1 MRHQKPKI
9 MQRKTILQIEVTN
22 NDFNIKYSGVIDKE
36 PTEKDD
42 LKHDQRLMR
51 MLASNKK
58 VFNFFF
64 RIVEPARRFYVRE
77 AKKKETKKK
86 STIHPTNPLTH

>member
-22 NDFNIKYSGVIDKE
+22 NDFNIQYSGIVIKE

-42 LKHDQRLMR
+42 IKHDERLMR
-51 MLASNKK
+51 MLASDKK

-77 AKKKETKKK
+77 AKKKQKSKTKSNKNK
-86 STIHPTNPLTH
+86 